1 MLRKATWFERLFNK
15 NIYVVTNEK
24 VKLEEFREK
33 DRKIKEAL
41 DYINTIKRKK
51 QCQK

>member
-1 MLRKATWFERLFNK
+1 MLRKATWLERLFNK
-15 NIYVVTNEK
+15 NIYVVTDEK
-24 VKLEEFREK
+24 IRVEELRKK

-41 DYINTIKRKK
+41 DYINSIKRNK